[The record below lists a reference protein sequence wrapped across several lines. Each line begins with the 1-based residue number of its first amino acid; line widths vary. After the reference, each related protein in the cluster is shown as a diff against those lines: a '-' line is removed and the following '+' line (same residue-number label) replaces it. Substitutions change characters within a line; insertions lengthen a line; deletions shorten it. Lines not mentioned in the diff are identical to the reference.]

1 MFLGAVLSA
10 TSLLAEDDKQMW
22 RMEEGVIKTVTKD
35 FSVGVAGQDPGA
47 EVILT
52 KNPDNPDDVAWI
64 VEHWGGLYFYDLD
77 SVNSSL

>member
-1 MFLGAVLSA
+1 MLLGAVLSA
-10 TSLLAEDDKQMW
+10 TSLAGDSKQMW

-35 FSVGVAGQDPGA
+35 FSVVVAGQDPGA

-77 SVNSSL
+77 SLNSSL